1 MAHNNEPNGPAF
13 VKWWAIHGKEQ
24 FERWYGL
31 YGHEEMEYTQGE
43 LADVYS
49 ILWSTLYQTT
59 SVSTLPPCDYPLLP
73 DTTLIQGVPPLHNA
87 IAALWDIQGDSI
99 AQN

>member
-1 MAHNNEPNGPAF
+1 MTHNNEPNGPAF

-49 ILWSTLYQTT
+49 ILWFIPYQTT
-59 SVSTLPPCDYPLLP
+59 AITGISALSGLSQYLPKEP
-73 DTTLIQGVPPLHNA
+73 D
-87 IAALWDIQGDSI
+87 DSFRW
-99 AQN
+99 N